1 MLATDRV
8 FYVGQPV
15 AIVIA
20 EDPYLASD
28 ALELIDVQYEPLN
41 SIIDPADALVDGAPV
56 LHEHL
61 GSNLTLRTV
70 SAGGDLDQAFASADR
85 IITETYQV
93 QRLAP
98 APMEPRGVLA
108 NHDTQQD
115 MLTVWDST
123 QHPHEIRDHLVELL
137 HRSESSV
144 RVIAPDV
151 GGGFGE
157 KAALFPEE
165 VAIPYLSIM
174 LGRPIKWMES
184 RQENMLAF
192 HGRGHTVDV
201 EAAVTNDGTL
211 VGLKVSIL
219 ADLGAYFFMSTPTV
233 PVSTSHRI
241 TGPYRTPSMS
251 VEVRGVV
258 TNKTPTGA
266 YRGAGGPEAAFCM
279 ERTIDLMAQ
288 ELGLDPVDVRRR
300 NLIPPDAFPYR
311 TPTGLT
317 YDSGDYEPTL
327 DRALAMSDYAHWR
340 DLQASSKD
348 SFIGI
353 GLATVVK
360 GSGALSPRLTDYA
373 RVIVHPS
380 GDVTLH
386 TGLSPHG
393 QGTATIFAQ
402 LAADELGVNP
412 HRVELVHSDT
422 DIVPTGGGTG
432 ASRGLI
438 AGGTVLHLQ
447 LKDARTRL
455 TSIAAHLLACA
466 PEQVAIE
473 EGRYFD
479 QNDPSRSIPFP
490 EVASAAYD
498 EERLPP
504 DVEVGLDFSGLNTLP
519 RSPYAFGA
527 HVAVVEVSPETGE
540 VNLLKYVAVHD
551 SGRIMNPL
559 LADGQVHG
567 AIMQG
572 VGQALIEGMTYDSQG
587 QPVTGS
593 LLDYALP
600 TSSTMPNMELDTIET
615 MSPLTPSGLKG
626 IGELPTLAAPVAV
639 ANAVMDALSSRGV
652 RHIDTPLTPDKLERA
667 LRSSG
672 SHSSGRV
679 AQGETDAPR

>member
-1 MLATDRV
+1 
-8 FYVGQPV
+8 
-15 AIVIA
+15 
-20 EDPYLASD
+20 
-28 ALELIDVQYEPLN
+28 
-41 SIIDPADALVDGAPV
+41 
-56 LHEHL
+56 
-61 GSNLTLRTV
+61 
-70 SAGGDLDQAFASADR
+70 
-85 IITETYQV
+85 
-93 QRLAP
+93 
-98 APMEPRGVLA
+98 
-108 NHDTQQD
+108 
-115 MLTVWDST
+115 
-123 QHPHEIRDHLVELL
+123 
-137 HRSESSV
+137 
-144 RVIAPDV
+144 
-151 GGGFGE
+151 
-157 KAALFPEE
+157 
-165 VAIPYLSIM
+165 
-174 LGRPIKWMES
+174 
-184 RQENMLAF
+184 
-192 HGRGHTVDV
+192 
-201 EAAVTNDGTL
+201 
-211 VGLKVSIL
+211 
-219 ADLGAYFFMSTPTV
+219 
-233 PVSTSHRI
+233 
-241 TGPYRTPSMS
+241 
-251 VEVRGVV
+251 
-258 TNKTPTGA
+258 
-266 YRGAGGPEAAFCM
+266 
-279 ERTIDLMAQ
+279 
-288 ELGLDPVDVRRR
+288 
-300 NLIPPDAFPYR
+300 
-311 TPTGLT
+311 
-317 YDSGDYEPTL
+317 
-327 DRALAMSDYAHWR
+327 MSDYAHWR

-373 RVIVHPS
+373 RVIIHPS

-402 LAADELGVNP
+402 LAADELGVDP
-412 HRVELVHSDT
+412 QRVELVHSDT

-455 TSIAAHLLACA
+455 MSIAAHLLACA
-466 PEQVAIE
+466 PEQVAME

-498 EERLPP
+498 EELLPP
-504 DVEVGLDFSGLNTLP
+504 NVEVGLDFSGLNTLP

-527 HVAVVEVSPETGE
+527 HVAVVEVSPDTGE

-572 VGQALIEGMTYDSQG
+572 VGQALVEGMTYDSQG

-600 TSSTMPNMELDTIET
+600 TSSTMPAMELDTLET

-639 ANAVMDALSSRGV
+639 ANAVMDALSSRGI

-672 SHSSGRV
+672 SSLVRHEWHKEK
-679 AQGETDAPR
+679 QMPRARQRSNPLA

>member
-1 MLATDRV
+1 M
-8 FYVGQPV
+8 GQPI
-15 AIVIA
+15 AIVVA
-20 EDPYLASD
+20 EDAYIASD
-28 ALELIDVQYEPLN
+28 ALELIDVEYHPLPA
-41 SIIDPADALVDGAPV
+41 IIDPTDALDDAAPV
-56 LHEHL
+56 LHQRL
-61 GSNLTLRTV
+61 GSNLCLRTV
-70 SAGGDLDQAFASADR
+70 SAGGDLDAAFASADR
-85 IITETYQV
+85 VVTETYHV

-108 NHDTQQD
+108 DYQPQQD

-137 HRSESSV
+137 HRDENKV
-144 RVIAPDV
+144 RVVAPDV

-201 EAAVTNDGTL
+201 EAAVTSDGTL
-211 VGLKVSIL
+211 LGIKVSIL

-241 TGPYRTPSMS
+241 TGPYRTPAMS
-251 VEVRGVV
+251 VEVKGVV

-279 ERTIDLMAQ
+279 ERTIDLVAK
-288 ELGLDPVDVRRR
+288 ELGLDPADVRRK
-300 NLIPPDAFPYR
+300 NLLTPDAFPYL
-311 TPTGLT
+311 TPTGIT
-317 YDSGDYEPTL
+317 YDSGNYEPAF
-327 DRALAMSDYAHWR
+327 DRALEMSGYDEWR
-340 DLQASSKD
+340 TRQAASRQDPSTAPL
-348 SFIGI
+348 IGI

-360 GSGALSPRLTDYA
+360 GSGALTPRLTDYA
-373 RVIVHPS
+373 RVIIHPS

-402 LAADELGVNP
+402 LAADELGVDP
-412 HRVELVHSDT
+412 QKVELLHSDT
-422 DIVPTGGGTG
+422 DVVPTGGGTG
-432 ASRGLI
+432 GSRGLI
-438 AGGTVLHLQ
+438 AGGTVAHLQ
-447 LKDARTRL
+447 LKEARSKL
-455 TSIAAHLLACA
+455 ISIAAHQLGCP
-466 PEQVAIE
+466 PEQVNIH
-473 EGRYFD
+473 EGDYFD
-479 QNDPSRSIPFP
+479 ERDPSRRVSFP
-490 EVASAAYD
+490 EVAAAAYD
-498 EERLPP
+498 EELLPP
-504 DVEVGLDFSGLNTLP
+504 DVEVGLDFSGMNTLP

-527 HVAVVEVSPETGE
+527 HVAVVEISPDTGE

-567 AIMQG
+567 AIVQG
-572 VGQALIEGMTYDSQG
+572 VGQALVEGMTYDSQG
-587 QPVTGS
+587 QPATGS

-600 TSSTMPNMELDTIET
+600 TSGTMPDMELDTVET

-639 ANAVMDALSSRGV
+639 ANAVMDALSSLGV
-652 RHIDTPLTPDKLERA
+652 RHIDTPLTPDKLERV
-667 LRSSG
+667 L
-672 SHSSGRV
+672 HSRGPG
-679 AQGETDAPR
+679 AQGGTDLAR

>member
-1 MLATDRV
+1 M
-8 FYVGQPV
+8 

-20 EDPYLASD
+20 EDPYLAND
-28 ALELIDVQYEPLN
+28 ALELIEVQYEPLE
-41 SIIDPADALVDGAPV
+41 SVIDPADALAEGAPV
-56 LHEHL
+56 LHHHI
-61 GSNLTLRTV
+61 GSNLSLRTV
-70 SAGGDLDQAFASADR
+70 SAGGDLDNAFASADR
-85 IITETYQV
+85 IVTETYQV

-108 NHDTQQD
+108 DYQPQQD

-137 HRSESSV
+137 HRDESKV

-201 EAAVTNDGTL
+201 EAAVTNDGIL

-241 TGPYRTPSMS
+241 TGPYRTPAMS
-251 VEVRGVV
+251 VEVKGVI

-393 QGTATIFAQ
+393 QGTATVFAQ
-402 LAADELGVNP
+402 LAADELGVDP
-412 HRVELVHSDT
+412 QKVELVHSDT

-438 AGGTVLHLQ
+438 AGGTVAHLQ
-447 LKDARTRL
+447 LKEARSKL
-455 TSIAAHLLACA
+455 IAIAAHQLGCA
-466 PEQVAIE
+466 AEQVDLQDGE
-473 EGRYFD
+473 YFD
-479 QNDPSRSIPFP
+479 TSDPSHRISFP
-490 EVASAAYD
+490 EVAAAAYD
-498 EERLPP
+498 EELLPP
-504 DVEVGLDFSGLNTLP
+504 NVEVGLDFSGMNTLP

-527 HVAVVEVSPETGE
+527 HVAVVEISPDTGE

-572 VGQALIEGMTYDSQG
+572 VGQALVEGMAYDSQG

-600 TSSTMPNMELDTIET
+600 TSSTMPNMELDTLET

-667 LRSSG
+667 LRTTRPR
-672 SHSSGRV
+672 SSGRV
-679 AQGETDAPR
+679 AQGGIDGPR